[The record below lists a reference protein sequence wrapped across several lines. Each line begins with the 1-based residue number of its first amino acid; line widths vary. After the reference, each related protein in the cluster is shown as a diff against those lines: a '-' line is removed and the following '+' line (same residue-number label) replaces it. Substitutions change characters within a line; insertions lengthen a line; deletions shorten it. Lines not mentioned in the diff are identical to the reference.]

1 MRPKKR
7 GARLADADSFAIRR
21 AARVVGIQLTIASS
35 VLVVVVLAV
44 VFALV
49 FRHFP
54 LGRLLTADPSKEATV
69 DIGGLD
75 IIFGGM
81 LVGVVAILLA
91 GGLSVI
97 ATRRAV
103 RPLGEA
109 LRLQRAFVSDASHEL
124 RTPLA
129 VLDAR
134 LQLLQRGLSHGDA
147 AAPVVAELRSDAKA
161 LIGVV
166 NDLLA
171 SAEIDAKPNDE
182 PVELNQA
189 VTFAVKS
196 MQVLAADK
204 NVAIVVADAVPLS
217 TMVPAASLSRCLVAL
232 LDNALDYAPAG
243 STITVSLS
251 ARKQMARLT
260 VRDTGPGI
268 RGIDID
274 RVFDRFARS
283 STDVDATG
291 ALRTG
296 FGIGLSLVRDT
307 VERVGGRASV
317 AQTSAEGTEIEL
329 LIPLAR

>member
-1 MRPKKR
+1 MKATKQATRIVD
-7 GARLADADSFAIRR
+7 ADADAIRR
-21 AARVVGIQLTIASS
+21 ASRIVGTQLTIASS
-35 VLVVVVLAV
+35 VLVVVVLSV

-49 FRHFP
+49 FRHLSF
-54 LGRLLTADPSKEATV
+54 GRIFSTNHTKEATV
-69 DIGGLD
+69 DVGGLD
-75 IIFGGM
+75 IIFGGV
-81 LVGVVAILLA
+81 LIGVVAIVLA
-91 GGLSVI
+91 GGLSVL

-129 VLDAR
+129 VLDSR
-134 LQLLQRGLSHGDA
+134 LQLLQRGLPPGDT
-147 AAPVVAELRSDAKA
+147 AAPIVAELRGDAKA
-161 LIGVV
+161 LIGIV

-171 SAEIDAKPNDE
+171 SAEIDAKPNDT
-182 PVELNQA
+182 PVEVNQTVTLA
-189 VTFAVKS
+189 VS
-196 MQVLAADK
+196 SLHELAADRD
-204 NVAIVVADAVPLS
+204 VTIVIADTVPLF
-217 TMVPAASLSRCLVAL
+217 TMVPAASLHRCVIAL

-251 ARKQMARLT
+251 VRKQLVRLA
-260 VRDTGPGI
+260 VRDEGPGI

-283 STDVDATG
+283 STDVDDEG
-291 ALRTG
+291 ALRAG
-296 FGIGLSLVRDT
+296 YGIGLSLVRDT

-317 AQTSAEGTEIEL
+317 SSSSANGTEIEL